1 MRYKG
6 LEQVLTYRNG
16 IPTKALEIR
25 EIKDEFKSSEIYVH
39 IVERDGETLMNL
51 SDRYYSD
58 FRLWYVIADKNP
70 SITNPFDIKAKT
82 KIVIPTRI

>member
-1 MRYKG
+1 MRYSG
-6 LEQVLTYRNG
+6 LGQVLAYRNG
-16 IPTKALEIR
+16 KPTKALEIR
-25 EIKDEFKSSEIYVH
+25 EIKDEFKSNEIYVH

-51 SDRYYSD
+51 ADGYYGD
-58 FRLWYVIADKNP
+58 FKLWYVIADKNP